1 MKTYPWLRLR
11 RKTDIELP
19 LQPPIWLGNRSNGEY
34 FHEQTP
40 RERAM
45 RRMILERAEEGARR
59 LGVDRRQFLA
69 SSAGMATTLAVFN
82 FFGCGTAK
90 NQGGADSGSG
100 GSSGGGASGS
110 SGGGFGGMGSSGGGS
125 GSGGSS
131 GGSGSGGHAGSDGGS
146 DGGSGGGSGGGLD
159 SGGGSGS
166 VTGQNGDAGGYYD
179 TGADALDAAEQCQ
192 VGLDPTKEFIFDIQ
206 THHFSDRTNIGV
218 YSSYIQ
224 VLPNATCGL
233 TPVQACFE
241 RSQYIREIFLNSD
254 TTVAVLS
261 ALAATDDQLPIT
273 NDEIAQSRDIINMM
287 ASSQR
292 LVNHCMVLP
301 NYNQQAQLDGMQRIH
316 DMYGVGA
323 WKVYTP
329 WGPNGTGYWLDDTA
343 TGIPMIQK
351 GLSIGVNLF
360 CAHKGVPL
368 PGFDTS
374 HTGPRDIGVVAAM
387 FPQANFIVYHSAYQ
401 NGTTAAEGPYVMGD
415 TTGVN
420 SLITAMMDNG
430 IGPGQNVYAELGT
443 TWYDIMNDT
452 TQSAHVLGKLLLY
465 CGENNVV
472 WGTDSVWYGAPQPQ
486 IDAFLRFQI
495 STQFQQQYG
504 YPALTDDIKRKILGL
519 NAAKLY
525 GVDANA
531 MRCAIQ
537 ASQVTQLK
545 RQLDGEFG
553 PYRWAV
559 NRPPITTRKQFFDLI
574 RMKRG
579 MPG

>member
-1 MKTYPWLRLR
+1 MKTYPWLRMR

-19 LQPPIWLGNRSNGEY
+19 VQPPIWLGSRSNGEF
-34 FHEQTP
+34 FHSQTP

-45 RRMILERAEEGARR
+45 QKMILERAEEGARR

-82 FFGCGTAK
+82 LFGCGSSK
-90 NQGGADSGSG
+90 NGGGPDSGAG
-100 GSSGGGASGS
+100 GSSGGTGGSGSVGGSSGGMGAGASSGMGSSSGSGSGSGSSGSGAGS
-110 SGGGFGGMGSSGGGS
+110 SGGGRDAGAGS
-125 GSGGSS
+125 GSSS
-131 GGSGSGGHAGSDGGS
+131 GQVG
-146 DGGSGGGSGGGLD
+146 D
-159 SGGGSGS
+159 S
-166 VTGQNGDAGGYYD
+166 GGYYD

-192 VGLDPTKEFIFDIQ
+192 VALDPTKEFIFDIQ
-206 THHFSDRTNIGV
+206 THFLSDRSNIGV
-218 YSSYIQ
+218 YSTYIQ
-224 VLPNATCGL
+224 VLPNASCGL

-241 RSQYIREIFLNSD
+241 QNQYIREIFLNSD

-261 ALAATDDQLPIT
+261 ALAATDDQNPLT
-273 NDEIAQSRDIINMM
+273 NDEIAQARNTINMM

-301 NYNQQAQLDGMQRIH
+301 NYNQQAQFDGMQHIH

-329 WGPNGTGYWLDDTA
+329 WGPNGTGYFLDDTD

-351 GLSIGVNLF
+351 GLAVGVNLF

-368 PGFDTS
+368 PGFDTT
-374 HTGPRDIGVVAAM
+374 HTDPRDIGVVAKM

-401 NGTTAAEGPYVMGD
+401 HGTTAPEGPYVMGD

-420 SLITAMMDNG
+420 SLITSLLNNG
-430 IGPGQNVYAELGT
+430 VGPGQNVYAELGT

-452 TQSAHVLGKLLLY
+452 TQSAHVLGKLLVY
-465 CGENNVV
+465 FGEDNVV

-504 YPALTDDIKRKILGL
+504 YPALTDDIKRKIMGL
-519 NAAKLY
+519 NSAKLY
-525 GVDANA
+525 GVDPNA

-537 ASQVTQLK
+537 ANQVTLLK
-545 RQLDGEFG
+545 RRLDEEFG

-559 NRPPITTRKQFFDLI
+559 QQPPIQTRRQFFEFL

>member
-1 MKTYPWLRLR
+1 MKMYPWLRMR
-11 RKTDIELP
+11 RKTDFELP
-19 LQPPIWLGNRSNGEY
+19 LEPPIWLGNRSNGEY

-82 FFGCGTAK
+82 LFGCGSSTSPG
-90 NQGGADSGSG
+90 QAD
-100 GSSGGGASGS
+100 SGS
-110 SGGGFGGMGSSGGGS
+110 SGGGGQGGS
-125 GSGGSS
+125 GSGGGAGSSGMGMPGTGSSSGSSGSSSS
-131 GGSGSGGHAGSDGGS
+131 GGVARGGSSSSGGNGGS
-146 DGGSGGGSGGGLD
+146 DSGT
-159 SGGGSGS
+159 GSGS
-166 VTGQNGDAGGYYD
+166 SSGPNGDAGGYYD

-192 VGLDPTKEFIFDIQ
+192 VALDPTKEFIFDIQ
-206 THHFSDRTNIGV
+206 THFLSDRSNIGP
-218 YSSYIQ
+218 YSSFIAA
-224 VLPNATCGL
+224 LPQATCGL
-233 TPVQACFE
+233 TPIQACFE
-241 RSQYIREIFLNSD
+241 QNEYIQSMFLNSD

-261 ALAATDDQLPIT
+261 ALAATDDQLPLT
-273 NDEIAQSRDIINMM
+273 NDEIAQACNIINMM
-287 ASSQR
+287 ANSQR

-301 NYNQQAQLDGMQRIH
+301 NYEQQTQFDNMQKIH
-316 DMYGVGA
+316 DMYGVAA

-329 WGPNGTGYWLDDTA
+329 WGPSGTGYWLDDTD

-368 PGFDTS
+368 PGFDTTHVS
-374 HTGPRDIGVVAAM
+374 PRDIGPVAAM
-387 FPQANFIVYHSAYQ
+387 FPQANFIVYHSAYEA
-401 NGTTAAEGPYVMGD
+401 NTTAPEGPYVMGD

-420 SLITAMMDNG
+420 SLITSCMGSG
-430 IGPGQNVYAELGT
+430 IGKGQNVYAELGT
-443 TWYDIMNDT
+443 TWYSVMNDVN
-452 TQSAHVLGKLLLY
+452 QSAHVLGKLLSY
-465 CGENNVV
+465 FGEDNVV

-486 IDAFLRFQI
+486 IDAFTRFQI

-525 GVDANA
+525 GVNPTAV
-531 MRCAIQ
+531 RCALQ
-537 ASQVTQLK
+537 SSQVTGLK
-545 RQLDGEFG
+545 QQLDGELG
-553 PYRWAV
+553 PYRWAAV
-559 NRPPITTRKQFFDLI
+559 RPLITTRRQFFEFL